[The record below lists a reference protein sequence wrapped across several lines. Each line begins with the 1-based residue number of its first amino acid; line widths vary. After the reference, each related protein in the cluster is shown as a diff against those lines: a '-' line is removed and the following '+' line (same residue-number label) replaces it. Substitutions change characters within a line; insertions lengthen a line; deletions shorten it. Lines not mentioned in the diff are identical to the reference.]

1 MYSTNDLNMNE
12 PLNQSLYAS
21 LYTPPASYI
30 PLSTTVPLVHNSS
43 FASPYNPMS
52 SHMSYDHFGQQFVGF
67 QNNPWDNT
75 KQYRNS
81 INGSMSSLET
91 SENSRRSINSVYIN
105 QEISNEHDL
114 TDSTKFNSAPSPI
127 PARYRGKPRRAKA
140 SEMPSLDNNIA
151 AGLLTSKREYATSTN
166 SSRDSSTDTDSLQ
179 LSEISQYTNN
189 TSSFEEE
196 EKEEE
201 KTDVLQG
208 KGHLSPQTP
217 TIKKELIH
225 DSPERDEDIA
235 KNRMCEKSALPMLLG
250 PGSHPLSPKKRAERF
265 YKAKLNP
272 RHQSKN
278 EDHDRKIEGTENGA
292 GAEKANHPPNQDA
305 QNMNNES
312 PSDLVFPPD
321 ALAIS
326 NDGEDIPSLTEN
338 HSSADDSCTINHES
352 TSIKENQKHS
362 QADESPQD
370 VKIDPHSES
379 RILSTFQD
387 IQPPQ
392 IPTPTAKSKVAE
404 NSEKC
409 FISPLDDSN
418 ASYNQHSDGEGLW
431 RSSSINSL
439 TTKLRGVFVKDTTAK
454 SDNSTNNSMHS
465 MARSSS
471 NKSLQSVM
479 RSSNV
484 LTRIRGSSQKHHI
497 DNLDTPLPAK
507 CLQSWNK
514 TWIPGNSRK
523 SFTVESSQRVSD
535 GRVMGTNSNTKK
547 DTGVSDLQAASVEDS
562 VCIADKQVSGDLNFD
577 GKQTPRNKKQSIS
590 GILPYE
596 EAQPQVSR
604 SSDYLAPSRSSMKK
618 TANKQRAQR
627 SGALKKPC
635 VSFSDNV
642 QEYSIYSHEEYD
654 RNNSEE
660 SNGKRTTA
668 YILQS
673 YPSFEYQVCKELNAY
688 KKTMDVHPLS
698 TQNTHFM
705 KVNLRNVSQTN
716 VRTKHNHI

>member
-1 MYSTNDLNMNE
+1 MNE
-12 PLNQSLYAS
+12 PLNRSLYAS
-21 LYTPPASYI
+21 LYTPTASYI
-30 PLSTTVPLVHNSS
+30 PLSTTVPVVHNSS
-43 FASPYNPMS
+43 FALPYNPMS
-52 SHMSYDHFGQQFVGF
+52 SHMGFDHFGQQFVGF

-105 QEISNEHDL
+105 QEINNEHDL

-127 PARYRGKPRRAKA
+127 PARYRGKPRTAKA
-140 SEMPSLDNNIA
+140 SEMPSLDKNI

-201 KTDVLQG
+201 KTDAHQG

-225 DSPERDEDIA
+225 DSPERDEDIT
-235 KNRMCEKSALPMLLG
+235 KNKMCEKPARPMLLG

-265 YKAKLNP
+265 HRAKLNS
-272 RHQSKN
+272 RHQSQN
-278 EDHDRKIEGTENGA
+278 EDHDRKIEGTENSS

-305 QNMNNES
+305 QIMDNES
-312 PSDLVFPPD
+312 PSDLVFPSG

-326 NDGEDIPSLTEN
+326 NSDEDTLSLTEN
-338 HSSADDSCTINHES
+338 HSSADDSCTINYES
-352 TSIKENQKHS
+352 TSIKEKQKHS
-362 QADESPQD
+362 QADDSPQD
-370 VKIDPHSES
+370 VKNNTHSDS
-379 RILSTFQD
+379 RVLSTFQD

-409 FISPLDDSN
+409 FISPLNDSN
-418 ASYNQHSDGEGLW
+418 ASYNQHSNGEFLW

-454 SDNSTNNSMHS
+454 SDDSTNNSMHS
-465 MARSSS
+465 MVRSSS

-497 DNLDTPLPAK
+497 DDLDTPLPAK
-507 CLQSWNK
+507 YLQSWNK

-523 SFTVESSQRVSD
+523 SFTVESSRRVSD
-535 GRVMGTNSNTKK
+535 GKVMGTNSNPKK
-547 DTGVSDLQAASVEDS
+547 DTGVSDLQAASVEDFA
-562 VCIADKQVSGDLNFD
+562 CIADKQVSGELNFD

-590 GILPYE
+590 EILPIE

-604 SSDYLAPSRSSMKK
+604 SSDYLAPPRSSMKK
-618 TANKQRAQR
+618 TVNKQRAQR

-635 VSFSDNV
+635 VSFSDTV
-642 QEYSIYSHEEYD
+642 QEYSVYSHEEYD

-668 YILQS
+668 HILQY
-673 YPSFEYQVCKELNAY
+673 YPSFEYQVCKDLNAY
-688 KKTMDVHPLS
+688 KKTMDVHPS
-698 TQNTHFM
+698 SRQNTHFM